1 MSTVPQDV
9 VNFDPI
15 WPPQVQLN
23 NVPESPVITSQNK
36 MTHNSFDIMD
46 KIPKVNKIQLDNM
59 PRAYEVAKG
68 SKGQVQ
74 GYIES
79 PQCQFQFNS
88 MPGIHEFMNWMTLI
102 FPYQLYP
109 HQRGNHTTHVRI
121 HIQSHLATI

>member
-9 VNFDPI
+9 VNFDPM
-15 WPPQVQLN
+15 WPPQVQVN

-68 SKGQVQ
+68 SKAWVQ
-74 GYIES
+74 GDIES
-79 PQCQFQFNS
+79 QQCQFQFNS
-88 MPGIHEFMNWMTLI
+88 MPGIHELDDPDFSVSTL
-102 FPYQLYP
+102 PTP
-109 HQRGNHTTHVRI
+109 RGNHTTHVRI